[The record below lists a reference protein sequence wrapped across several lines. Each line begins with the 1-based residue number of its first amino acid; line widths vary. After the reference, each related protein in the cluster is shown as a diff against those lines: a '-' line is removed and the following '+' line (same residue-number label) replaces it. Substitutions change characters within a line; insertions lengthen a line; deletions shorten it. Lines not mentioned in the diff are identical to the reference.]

1 MVAIK
6 AYTDLEQSR
15 KLAEILP
22 LESADMFWQSNL
34 NSSDRQY
41 LLDMGKEEHFNIEM
55 NFDHYE
61 IGDYDIPAWSLTA
74 LIDII
79 ENIDKRQKVEVSFT
93 HNGGKY
99 WVDIHFDEFG
109 SFCQDHELYNSKVA
123 ALVAIIEKIKNR
135 GLL

>member
-1 MVAIK
+1 MRS
-6 AYTDLEQSR
+6 YTNINQSK
-15 KLAEILP
+15 KLVEFLP
-22 LESADMFWQSNL
+22 IESANMYYSHEFV
-34 NSSDRQY
+34 NSA
-41 LLDMGKEEHFNIEM
+41 
-55 NFDHYE
+55 
-61 IGDYDIPAWSLTA
+61 GDYYRLNIAPEGYFDDEESPGSDIPCWSLTA

-109 SFCQDHELYNSKVA
+109 SFCQDHELYDSKVD
-123 ALVAIIEKIKNR
+123 ALVAMIEKIKNR